1 MLPSASA
8 VGEGGEISDRELD
21 AVPGGGT
28 WGGDTG
34 VPPPAIAAKGPA
46 GARYRNERG
55 FGRSFAIFARIRP
68 GMLSSSVFVPEG
80 TGMMTNRQRIDLL
93 ASYGATG
100 SEIEELLAYDT

>member
-46 GARYRNERG
+46 GAKYIHVI
-55 FGRSFAIFARIRP
+55 SA
-68 GMLSSSVFVPEG
+68 
-80 TGMMTNRQRIDLL
+80 
-93 ASYGATG
+93 G
-100 SEIEELLAYDT
+100 SEPMIESTSRGRRL